1 MSVPPKPAVDP
12 FDQLIPMHL
21 RLDAQGR
28 VTHVGP
34 SLAKLAPQA
43 RLVGRGVS
51 ELLAI
56 RRPAGLSSDAAI
68 MRAEGRTLHV
78 TLRAGHGTRMRG
90 QLVRLGSGAILNLS
104 LALSELSDLS
114 RYRLTCT
121 DFAPTDMTIDMLY
134 LVEAKSAAMAESRQL
149 IQRLEGARLTAE
161 AQAFTDTLTGLR
173 NRRALD
179 QVLHRMIEQKRPFA
193 ITHLD
198 LDLFKQVNDTL
209 GHAAGDHVL
218 RKVACILLNS
228 TRNTDLV
235 ARVGGDEFT
244 ILLDGLVDHAAL
256 RSSGA
261 RIIER
266 LEAPIDY
273 AGTVCRISAS
283 LGTTTSDLYARPNPG
298 QMLEDADRA
307 LYVAKRLGRAQ
318 QVFHGA
324 GGNASLPTRHAS

>member
-1 MSVPPKPAVDP
+1 MSGVDP
-12 FDQLIPMHL
+12 FDRLIPMHL
-21 RLDAQGR
+21 RLSEHGR
-28 VTHVGP
+28 ITHAGP
-34 SLAKLAPQA
+34 SLAKLAPHA
-43 RLVGRGVS
+43 KFVGRGVS
-51 ELLAI
+51 DVLAV
-56 RRPAGLSSDAAI
+56 RRPAGLVSDQAI
-68 MRAEGRTLHV
+68 MRAAGRTLHV
-78 TLRAGHGTRMRG
+78 TLRAGHGTRLRG
-90 QLVRLGSGAILNLS
+90 QLVPYANGALLNLS

-134 LVEAKSAAMAESRQL
+134 LIEAKSAAMAESRQL

-179 QVLHRMIEQKRPFA
+179 QVLDRLISQKRPFA
-193 ITHLD
+193 LTHID

-218 RKVACILLNS
+218 RQVACVLLNA
-228 TRNTDLV
+228 TRSTDLV

-244 ILLDGLVDHAAL
+244 IVFDGTIDRAAL
-256 RSSGA
+256 RRSGA

-273 AGTVCRISAS
+273 AGTRCRISAS
-283 LGTTTSDLYARPNPG
+283 LGTTTSDLYSRPSPER
-298 QMLEDADRA
+298 MLDDADKA
-307 LYVAKRLGRAQ
+307 LYAAKRLGRAQ
-318 QVFHGA
+318 QVFHCELSG
-324 GGNASLPTRHAS
+324 TERHAG